1 MNGKNAGSS
10 AFDGSQWSIPVSGK
24 NGQGLR
30 GRYGR
35 YAGEGQVAPAH
46 KRDESAG
53 ADFRAMVAH
62 TSDAL
67 LLLQDGRVVAS
78 NPAAQAL
85 FECDQPD
92 RLLGLGLVDL
102 SPLQQAEGVLS
113 ARALADLMA
122 DALRDGNRQFEW
134 CCVGCGGHQFWAEV
148 LLTAIGPQ
156 RVYAV
161 IRDISARKQDQL
173 VMYLALLADV
183 ADRRRSEE
191 QTRHLAEHDF
201 LTDLPNRV
209 LLLDRLSLAMAAA
222 RRKRSRLAILFLDL
236 DRFKNIN
243 DTLGHHVGDQL
254 LQEVAAR
261 LVRCVRSV
269 DTVSRQGGDEFVIM
283 LPEIGGVDQV
293 AHVADTVLHAIS
305 QEFVLEPHRL
315 HVSTSIGISIY
326 PDDGAEHDTLIRNA
340 DLAMYHA
347 KENGRNGFQ
356 FFSPEMN
363 AQIVERVTFE
373 NDLRRALREQQFVL
387 EYEAQ
392 VDIASARPLA
402 AEALLRWR
410 HPTLGL
416 LLPERF
422 ITVAE
427 DCGLMVPI
435 GQWVL
440 EQACRE
446 AKRWQDAGHALAVA
460 VNLSQ
465 TQFLQRN
472 LADSIGAALVASGLA
487 PERLEL
493 ELTEAIIMKHVAT
506 APDTLRALR
515 ALGVRLA
522 IDDFGTGYTRVG
534 HLREYPFDKLKI
546 DRTFIGDIDGAID
559 GAPAPTVVTA
569 IIAMARSLGLTVLA
583 EGVETETQLHFLA
596 QQGCHQFQGRYVRK
610 NGFLDGLGGLLDGA
624 S

>member
-1 MNGKNAGSS
+1 M
-10 AFDGSQWSIPVSGK
+10 
-24 NGQGLR
+24 
-30 GRYGR
+30 
-35 YAGEGQVAPAH
+35 APAH
-46 KRDESAG
+46 KRDDGAG
-53 ADFRAMVAH
+53 ADFRAMVAR
-62 TSDAL
+62 TCDAVL
-67 LLLQDGRVVAS
+67 VLQDGRVVAS
-78 NPAAQAL
+78 NPAAQAM
-85 FECDQPD
+85 FECDRPD

-113 ARALADLMA
+113 ARTLAELLADA
-122 DALRDGNRQFEW
+122 QRDGNRRFEW
-134 CCVGCGGHQFWAEV
+134 CGVGCGGRQFWAEV
-148 LLTAIGPQ
+148 LLTAIGP
-156 RVYAV
+156 RRLYAA

-209 LLLDRLSLAMAAA
+209 LLLDRLNLAMAAA
-222 RRKRSRLAILFLDL
+222 RRKRSRLAILFLDI

-243 DTLGHHVGDQL
+243 DTLGHHAGDQL

-283 LPEIGGVDQV
+283 LSEIGGIDQV
-293 AHVADTVLHAIS
+293 AHVADTVLDAIS

-315 HVSTSIGISIY
+315 HVSTSIGVSIY
-326 PDDGAEHDTLIRNA
+326 PDDGADIDTLVRNA

-347 KENGRNGFQ
+347 KEKGRNGFQ

-373 NDLRRALREQQFVL
+373 NELRRALREQQFVL

-410 HPTLGL
+410 HPALGL
-416 LLPERF
+416 LRPERF
-422 ITVAE
+422 IGVAE
-427 DCGLMVPI
+427 DSGLMVAI

-440 EQACRE
+440 EQACR
-446 AKRWQDAGHALAVA
+446 AARRWQDAGHALVVS

-472 LADSIGAALVASGLA
+472 LADSVGAALAASGLA
-487 PERLEL
+487 PELLEL
-493 ELTEAIIMKHVAT
+493 ELTEAIIMRNVAS
-506 APDTLRALR
+506 APATLRALR

-522 IDDFGTGYTRVG
+522 IDDFGTGYTRVS

-546 DRTFIGDIDGAID
+546 DRTFIGDIGSVADGA
-559 GAPAPTVVTA
+559 APPVVVIA
-569 IIAMARSLGLTVLA
+569 MIAMARSLGLTVLA
-583 EGVETETQLHFLA
+583 EGVETEAQLSFLA
-596 QQGCHQFQGRYVRK
+596 QHGCQQYQGHYARQ
-610 NGFLDGLGGLLDGA
+610 NGLLDGLDGLLDGA
-624 S
+624 A

>member
-1 MNGKNAGSS
+1 MAT
-10 AFDGSQWSIPVSGK
+10 
-24 NGQGLR
+24 
-30 GRYGR
+30 
-35 YAGEGQVAPAH
+35 
-46 KRDESAG
+46 
-53 ADFRAMVAH
+53 ADNSVDADLLAMYRQ

-67 LLLQDGRVVAS
+67 LLLQDGVIAGC
-78 NPAAQAL
+78 NPAALAL
-85 FECDQPD
+85 FDGGQPD

-113 ARALADLMA
+113 ARTLADLLA
-122 DALRDGNRQFEW
+122 DAERDGNRQFEW
-134 CCVGCGGHQFWAEV
+134 CCVGCGGRQFWAEV
-148 LLTAIGPQ
+148 LLTAIGP
-156 RVYAV
+156 RRLCVA

-173 VMYLALLADV
+173 VLYLALLADI
-183 ADRRRSEE
+183 ADRRRSDEH
-191 QTRHLAEHDF
+191 TRHLAEHDF

-209 LLLDRLSLAMAAA
+209 LLLDRLSLALAAA
-222 RRKRSRLAILFLDL
+222 RRKRGRLAILFLDL

-243 DTLGHHVGDQL
+243 DALGHHVGDQL
-254 LQEVAAR
+254 LREVAAR

-283 LPEIGGVDQV
+283 LAEIGAIDQV
-293 AHVADTVLHAIS
+293 AHVAETVLNAIG

-326 PDDGAEHDTLIRNA
+326 PDDGADIDTLIRNA

-347 KENGRNGFQ
+347 KESGRNGFQ
-356 FFSPEMN
+356 FFSPAMN
-363 AQIVERVTFE
+363 AQIVERVAFE

-392 VDIASARPLA
+392 VDIASARPMA

-410 HPTLGL
+410 HPALGL
-416 LLPERF
+416 LRPERF
-422 ITVAE
+422 IGVAE

-446 AKRWQDAGHALAVA
+446 ARRWQQAGHPLTVA
-460 VNLSQ
+460 VNLSP

-472 LADSIGAALVASGLA
+472 LADSVAAALAASGLA
-487 PERLEL
+487 PELLEL
-493 ELTEAIIMKHVAT
+493 ELTEAVIMKHVAS
-506 APDTLRALR
+506 APATLRALR

-522 IDDFGTGYTRVG
+522 IDDFGSGYTRVG

-546 DRTFIGDIDGAID
+546 DRTFIRDIGGDGA
-559 GAPAPTVVTA
+559 APPTAVVA
-569 IIAMARSLGLTVLA
+569 MIAMARSLGLTVLA
-583 EGVETETQLHFLA
+583 EGVETEAQLRFLTQHGCD
-596 QQGCHQFQGRYVRK
+596 QYQGHYVAR
-610 NGFLDGLGGLLDGA
+610 NGLLDGLDGLLDGPA
-624 S
+624 

>member
-1 MNGKNAGSS
+1 MAQSDNDNDSDSSIDNGS
-10 AFDGSQWSIPVSGK
+10 DGDNTSKDSPS
-24 NGQGLR
+24 
-30 GRYGR
+30 
-35 YAGEGQVAPAH
+35 
-46 KRDESAG
+46 
-53 ADFRAMVAH
+53 ADFLALYRH

-67 LLLQDGRVVAS
+67 LWLQDGRIAAC
-78 NPAAQAL
+78 NPAALAL
-85 FECDQPD
+85 FECEPPQG
-92 RLLGLGLVDL
+92 LLGLGLVDL

-113 ARALADLMA
+113 AAALAGLAA
-122 DALRDGNRQFEW
+122 DAARDGNRRFEW
-134 CCVGCGGHQFWAEV
+134 CCVGFGGRQFWAEV
-148 LLTAIGPQ
+148 LLTATGPG
-156 RVYAV
+156 RLCAA

-173 VMYLALLADV
+173 VLYLTLLADV

-209 LLLDRLSLAMAAA
+209 LLLDRLSLALAAA
-222 RRKRSRLAILFLDL
+222 RRKRGRLAILFLDL

-243 DTLGHHVGDQL
+243 DTLGHHIGDQL

-269 DTVSRQGGDEFVIM
+269 DTVSRQGGDEFVII
-283 LPEIGGVDQV
+283 LPEIGGIDQV
-293 AHVADTVLHAIS
+293 AHVADTVLNAIG

-315 HVSTSIGISIY
+315 HVSTSIGVSIY
-326 PDDGAEHDTLIRNA
+326 PDDGADIDTLMRNA

-416 LLPERF
+416 LRPERF
-422 ITVAE
+422 LAVAE

-446 AKRWQDAGHALAVA
+446 AKRWNDAGHPLAVA
-460 VNLSQ
+460 VNLSH

-472 LADSIGAALVASGLA
+472 LADRVGAALAASGLA
-487 PERLEL
+487 PHLLEL

-506 APDTLRALR
+506 APATLNALR

-546 DRTFIGDIDGAID
+546 DRTFVGDIGNDGA
-559 GAPAPTVVTA
+559 APPTAVTA

-583 EGVETETQLHFLA
+583 EGVETEAQLRFLA
-596 QQGCHQFQGRYVRK
+596 QHGCQLFQGHYARR
-610 NGFLDGLGGLLDGA
+610 NGLLDGLGGLLDGA
-624 S
+624 G